1 MFELHSNFPPR
12 GDQQKAI
19 ESLVEGLKEN
29 NQFQTLLGIT
39 GSGKTFTIANVV
51 KQYGKPTLI
60 LSHNKTLA
68 AQLFNELKSLFPN
81 NLVEYYVSYYDYF
94 KPESYNPASNVYLA
108 KTLKINNDLEKL
120 RMGAIYALLSGR
132 KDVIVVASVSCIYG
146 VESPEEF
153 KNAQIKITIGDVVDK
168 KDFIFKL
175 EELFYEKKEDEL
187 KRGEFRVK
195 KNCIDIFISHEDF
208 IYKIIFKNDVVS
220 EIQKIDPLS
229 SVKIKNEEFIFI
241 LSTKLF
247 GLLRD
252 KIEPSIKKIEK
263 ELEERVLFFEKLG
276 KKNEAIRIRE
286 RTEYD
291 IKMIR
296 EVGYCSGIEN
306 YDMHFENRKP
316 GERAAC
322 LFDYFPEDFLTII
335 DESHVTI
342 PQFKAMYEG
351 NKCRKMH
358 LIDNGFRLP
367 SAYEHRPLKFDEF
380 EKCLK
385 KTIFVSATPGK
396 YELEKSNNK
405 IVEQIIR
412 PTGLLDPE
420 IEVHPSKDQINEIF
434 EEIKKRVEVDER
446 VFITTLTKKMAE
458 ELNDFLV
465 ENGVKSQFL
474 HSSVKTLDRVKI
486 LENIQKGVIDVIV
499 GVNLLREGLDIPE
512 VSLVM
517 ILDADKEGF
526 LRNETSLIQT
536 IGRAA
541 RNIHGKVILFADI
554 LTDSMKNAVE
564 KTNYRRR
571 LQMQYNI
578 EHNITPQTTKK
589 ISSENFLVDKVDPKV
604 NFDFDEEKIKK
615 MNVKEVKKLKKK
627 VEKEMLLAAKKLNF
641 NKADKFKEKLDY
653 LNKIIEKF

>member
-146 VESPEEF
+146 VENPEEF

-541 RNIHGKVILFADI
+541 RNIHG
-554 LTDSMKNAVE
+554 
-564 KTNYRRR
+564 
-571 LQMQYNI
+571 
-578 EHNITPQTTKK
+578 
-589 ISSENFLVDKVDPKV
+589 DKVDPKV

>member
-146 VESPEEF
+146 VENPEEF

-358 LIDNGFRLP
+358 LIDNGFQNCRANNT
-367 SAYEHRPLKFDEF
+367 SYGVTRPRDRGTSF
-380 EKCLK
+380 EG
-385 KTIFVSATPGK
+385 S
-396 YELEKSNNK
+396 
-405 IVEQIIR
+405 
-412 PTGLLDPE
+412 D
-420 IEVHPSKDQINEIF
+420 
-434 EEIKKRVEVDER
+434 
-446 VFITTLTKKMAE
+446 
-458 ELNDFLV
+458 
-465 ENGVKSQFL
+465 
-474 HSSVKTLDRVKI
+474 
-486 LENIQKGVIDVIV
+486 
-499 GVNLLREGLDIPE
+499 
-512 VSLVM
+512 
-517 ILDADKEGF
+517 
-526 LRNETSLIQT
+526 
-536 IGRAA
+536 
-541 RNIHGKVILFADI
+541 
-554 LTDSMKNAVE
+554 
-564 KTNYRRR
+564 
-571 LQMQYNI
+571 
-578 EHNITPQTTKK
+578 
-589 ISSENFLVDKVDPKV
+589 
-604 NFDFDEEKIKK
+604 
-615 MNVKEVKKLKKK
+615 
-627 VEKEMLLAAKKLNF
+627 
-641 NKADKFKEKLDY
+641 
-653 LNKIIEKF
+653 